1 MEFAIDVGGTKIA
14 YALVDHS
21 RIMASDRVETADAP
35 PAEQLRAVGRQLQAM
50 AREAGAKVAAVG
62 LSLPGP
68 IAHDTLLQGP
78 NLPKGWVG
86 QRIQDFAAMLD
97 LGLPLFAQRDALMGG
112 LGEYAA
118 GAGRGLQSLFYIT
131 LGTGI
136 GGGLILDCEP
146 LLGADGAAGEVGH
159 FQAEPRGPVCGCG
172 RRGCVEAI
180 AAGPS
185 IERDYARRAGH
196 AIGAKEIA
204 DRARAGEQ
212 AALAAYRRA
221 GRALGVACAVVA
233 QAANPQAVIAGGSLA
248 ESLDLL
254 QPALLQSLRQHAW
267 AANLPLPIL
276 PAQLGGPAPLIGA
289 AYFARRGLGEE

>member
-1 MEFAIDVGGTKIA
+1 MGGTKIA
-14 YALVDHS
+14 FALVDHD
-21 RIMASDRVETADAP
+21 RIVAEDRMETATEP
-35 PAEQLRAVGRQLQAM
+35 PGQQLREVGRRLRAM
-50 AREAGAKVAAVG
+50 AAEAKTSPRAVG

-68 IAHDTLLQGP
+68 IARDTLLQAP
-78 NLPKGWVG
+78 NLPRGWVG
-86 QRIQDFAAMLD
+86 QRMQDYAAMLD

-118 GAGRGLQSLFYIT
+118 GAGRGLQSFFYIT

-136 GGGLILDCEP
+136 GGGLILDGEP
-146 LLGADGAAGEVGH
+146 VLGADGAAGEVGH
-159 FQAEPRGPVCGCG
+159 FQAEPRGPICGCG
-172 RRGCVEAI
+172 RHGCVEAI

-185 IERDYARRAGH
+185 IERAYHRRSGLVL
-196 AIGAKEIA
+196 GAKEIA
-204 DRARAGEQ
+204 ERARGGEA
-212 AALAAYRRA
+212 AALGVYRHA

-233 QAANPQAVIAGGSLA
+233 QVANPHAVIAGGSLA

-254 QPALLQSLRQHAW
+254 QPALLQTLRQRAW

-289 AYFARRGLGEE
+289 AFFARKGLGRK

>member
-1 MEFAIDVGGTKIA
+1 LEFAVDVGGTKIA
-14 YALVDHS
+14 FALVDHD
-21 RIMASDRVETADAP
+21 RIVAEDRIETAQTP
-35 PAEQLRAVGRQLQAM
+35 PAPQLGEVGRRLKEM
-50 AREAGAKVAAVG
+50 ARAAGAQPNAVG

-68 IAHDTLLQGP
+68 VAHDALLNGP
-78 NLPKGWVG
+78 NLPGGWVG
-86 QRIQDFAAMLD
+86 QRIADFDAMLD

-118 GAGRGLQSLFYIT
+118 GAGRGLASFFYIT

-136 GGGLILDCEP
+136 GGGLILEGEP
-146 LLGADGAAGEVGH
+146 VLGADGAAGEIGH
-159 FQAEPRGPVCGCG
+159 FQVEPRGPNCGCG

-180 AAGPS
+180 ASGPAL
-185 IERDYARRAGH
+185 ERWYAERTGRTSA
-196 AIGAKEIA
+196 AKDIA
-204 DRARAGEQ
+204 ERARKGEEP
-212 AALAAYRRA
+212 ALAAYRRA

-254 QPALLQSLRQHAW
+254 LPTLLQSLRQRAW

-276 PAQLGGPAPLIGA
+276 PAQLMGPAPLIGA
-289 AYFARRGLGEE
+289 ARFARQGLARR

>member
-1 MEFAIDVGGTKIA
+1 MEYAIDVGGTKIA
-14 YALVDHS
+14 YALVEED
-21 RIMASDRVETADAP
+21 RIVDEDRMETEQEP
-35 PAEQLRAVGRQLQAM
+35 PAAQLGEVGRRLQAM
-50 AREAGAKVAAVG
+50 ARRAKAKPNAVG

-68 IAHDTLLQGP
+68 VARDTLLQAP

-86 QRIQDFAAMLD
+86 QKVADYAAMLN

-118 GAGRGLQSLFYIT
+118 GAGKGLQSFFYIT

-136 GGGLILDCEP
+136 GGGLILDGRP
-146 LLGADGAAGEVGH
+146 VLGTDGAAGEVGH
-159 FQAEPRGPVCGCG
+159 FQAEPRGPACGCG

-185 IERDYARRAGH
+185 IERAYRGRTGRE
-196 AIGAKEIA
+196 IGAREIA
-204 DRARAGEQ
+204 ERARGGEA
-212 AALAAYRRA
+212 AALAVYRRA
-221 GRALGVACAVVA
+221 GRALGVACAIVA
-233 QAANPQAVIAGGSLA
+233 QVANPQAVIAGGSLA
-248 ESLDLL
+248 QSLDLL
-254 QPALLQSLRQHAW
+254 QPSLLQSLRQRAW

-289 AYFARRGLGEE
+289 AYFARRGIEHN

>member
-14 YALVDHS
+14 YAVVDKN
-21 RIMASDRVETADAP
+21 RILASDRVETRQEP
-35 PAEQLRAVGRQLQAM
+35 PEQQLREVGRRLRAM
-50 AREAGAKVAAVG
+50 AKDQKASPKVVG

-68 IAHDTLLQGP
+68 IARDTLLQAP

-86 QRIQDFAAMLD
+86 QRLQDYAAMLALD
-97 LGLPLFAQRDALMGG
+97 LPLFAQRDALMGG

-118 GAGRGLQSLFYIT
+118 GAGRGLQSFFYIT

-136 GGGLILDCEP
+136 GGGLILDGQP
-146 LLGADGAAGEVGH
+146 VLGADGAAGEVGH
-159 FQAEPRGPVCGCG
+159 FQVEPRGPVCGCG

-180 AAGPS
+180 AAGRA
-185 IERDYARRAGH
+185 IEH
-196 AIGAKEIA
+196 AYETRTGQQLNGKEIA
-204 DRARAGEQ
+204 DRARSGDAV
-212 AALAAYRRA
+212 ALSVYRRA

-233 QAANPQAVIAGGSLA
+233 QVANPHAVIAGGSLS

-254 QPALLQSLRQHAW
+254 QPSLLQSLRQRAW
-267 AANLPLPIL
+267 SANLPLPIL

-289 AYFARRGLGEE
+289 AYFARRGLENK

>member
-1 MEFAIDVGGTKIA
+1 MEYAIDVGGTKIA
-14 YALVDHS
+14 YALVEEG
-21 RIMASDRVETADAP
+21 RIVAEDRMETEQEP
-35 PAEQLRAVGRQLQAM
+35 PAAQLGEVGRRLQAM
-50 AREAGAKVAAVG
+50 ARRAKAKPNAVG

-68 IAHDTLLQGP
+68 VARDTLLQAP

-86 QRIQDFAAMLD
+86 QKVADYAAMLN

-118 GAGRGLQSLFYIT
+118 GAGKGLQSFFYIT

-136 GGGLILDCEP
+136 GGGLILDGRP
-146 LLGADGAAGEVGH
+146 VLGADGAAGEVGH
-159 FQAEPRGPVCGCG
+159 FQAEARGPACGSG

-185 IERDYARRAGH
+185 IERAYRGRTGLE
-196 AIGAKEIA
+196 IGAREIA
-204 DRARAGEQ
+204 ERARGGEA
-212 AALAAYRRA
+212 AALAVYRHA
-221 GRALGVACAVVA
+221 GRALGVACAIVA
-233 QAANPQAVIAGGSLA
+233 QVANPQAVIAGGSLA
-248 ESLDLL
+248 QSLDLL
-254 QPALLQSLRQHAW
+254 QPSLLQSLRQRAW

-289 AYFARRGLGEE
+289 AYFARRGIEHN

>member
-14 YALVDHS
+14 FALVDRD
-21 RIMASDRVETADAP
+21 RIVAEDRVETAQEP
-35 PAEQLRAVGRQLQAM
+35 PLDQLRQVGRRLKAM
-50 AREAGAKVAAVG
+50 ARDANARPRAVG

-68 IAHDTLLQGP
+68 IAHDTLLQAP
-78 NLPKGWVG
+78 NLPRGWVG
-86 QRIQDFAAMLD
+86 QRIADYAAMLD
-97 LGLPLFAQRDALMGG
+97 LGVPLFAQRDALMGG

-118 GAGRGLQSLFYIT
+118 GAGKGLPSFFYIT

-136 GGGLILDCEP
+136 GGGFILNGEA
-146 LLGADGAAGEVGH
+146 LLGADGAAGEIGH
-159 FQAEPRGPVCGCG
+159 FQAEPRGPACGCG

-180 AAGPS
+180 AAGPA
-185 IERDYARRAGH
+185 IERAYRAGTDVDL
-196 AIGAKEIA
+196 GAREIA
-204 DRARAGEQ
+204 ERARAGEA
-212 AALAAYRRA
+212 AALSVYRRA

-233 QAANPQAVIAGGSLA
+233 QVANPHAVIAGGSLA

-254 QPALLQSLRQHAW
+254 QPSLLLSLRQRAW

-289 AYFARRGLGEE
+289 AYFARRGLGQK